1 MRMSHL
7 STTANHR
14 QRTTTALE
22 KSQVVLSVLE
32 GRYSPS
38 EAASICGKHVD
49 TIHRWKAS
57 FLAGGH
63 AWLANERS
71 SPTSIEAAELERLRR
86 RLVDLE
92 RQLEIAKK
100 ARRS

>member
-1 MRMSHL
+1 MSMSRL
-7 STTANHR
+7 TPTTNHT
-14 QRTTTALE
+14 QRITTPLE
-22 KSQVVLSVLE
+22 KSLVVLSVLE

-49 TIHRWKAS
+49 TIHRWKAL
-57 FLAGGH
+57 FLEGGR

-86 RLVDLE
+86 RLLDLE
-92 RQLEIAKK
+92 GQFEIAKK